1 MSRVINNRIFANRIS
16 ISIVKLRRKQTN
28 AWLQAKHD
36 EIDERR
42 GGDAYLGLD
51 AVLAA
56 PLNRITVIFFLKKPF
71 SFHYSLLFDFF
82 FC

>member
-1 MSRVINNRIFANRIS
+1 MVHMYIIIALLWIRYKNVESNKYLNIANRIS
-16 ISIVKLRRKQTN
+16 ISIVKHRRKQTN

-56 PLNRITVIFFLKKPF
+56 PLNRITVIFF
-71 SFHYSLLFDFF
+71 
-82 FC
+82 